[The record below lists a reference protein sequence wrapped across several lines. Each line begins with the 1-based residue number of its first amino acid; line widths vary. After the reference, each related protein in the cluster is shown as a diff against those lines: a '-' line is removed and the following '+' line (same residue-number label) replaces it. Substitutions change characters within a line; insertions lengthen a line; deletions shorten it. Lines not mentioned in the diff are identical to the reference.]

1 MELTEERKMVH
12 WGFVIIWH
20 SFSAFIT
27 LDCASHVGVGG
38 IGRYHEVGVGRI
50 EILFNGDA
58 VLNCFVSPDC
68 LITDF
73 HSSLVNC

>member
-1 MELTEERKMVH
+1 MELTEERKAVQ
-12 WGFVIIWH
+12 GDFVIIWH
-20 SFSAFIT
+20 SFSAFIP

-50 EILFNGDA
+50 EILFNVDA
-58 VLNCFVSPDC
+58 VLNCLVSPSC